1 MGSIYAKKVLGFES
15 PRVGLLN
22 IGTEEGKG
30 TELTREAYALIEKD
44 LAARFVGNVEA
55 RDILEGPC
63 EVLVCDGF
71 TGNVLLKNTE
81 GVAKAVFGRLK
92 QELTANLMTKSMAA
106 LLKPRL
112 KKFAQAMDYKEH
124 GGAPLLGLKGP
135 VIKAHGSSDARAF
148 CNAIRQTRRFL
159 QHDVISR
166 MEEELS

>member
-1 MGSIYAKKVLGFES
+1 
-15 PRVGLLN
+15 
-22 IGTEEGKG
+22 
-30 TELTREAYALIEKD
+30 
-44 LAARFVGNVEA
+44 
-55 RDILEGPC
+55 
-63 EVLVCDGF
+63 
-71 TGNVLLKNTE
+71 
-81 GVAKAVFGRLK
+81 
-92 QELTANLMTKSMAA
+92 LMTKSMAA